1 MNVIERS
8 YLLLR
13 YLCSVNG
20 LCRAA
25 QTAEN
30 PFADK
35 LTCLSLQVLPDS
47 KTLFYDS
54 ERTLFAGRLWAVM
67 LLTLTLRCN
76 QEVGFLPVSEVC
88 PQTCCEREKGFI
100 VQTLF
105 AVRRT
110 LFVAPK
116 LRSII

>member
-1 MNVIERS
+1 MFECIERS

-35 LTCLSLQVLPDS
+35 LTCLSSQVLPDS

-67 LLTLTLRCN
+67 LLTLTLCCN
-76 QEVGFLPVSEVC
+76 QEVGFPSVSEV
-88 PQTCCEREKGFI
+88 F
-100 VQTLF
+100 
-105 AVRRT
+105 
-110 LFVAPK
+110 
-116 LRSII
+116 S

>member
-35 LTCLSLQVLPDS
+35 LTCLSSQVLPDS

-54 ERTLFAGRLWAVM
+54 ERTLFAGAVGSNAADFDTA
-67 LLTLTLRCN
+67 L
-76 QEVGFLPVSEVC
+76 
-88 PQTCCEREKGFI
+88 
-100 VQTLF
+100 
-105 AVRRT
+105 
-110 LFVAPK
+110 
-116 LRSII
+116 